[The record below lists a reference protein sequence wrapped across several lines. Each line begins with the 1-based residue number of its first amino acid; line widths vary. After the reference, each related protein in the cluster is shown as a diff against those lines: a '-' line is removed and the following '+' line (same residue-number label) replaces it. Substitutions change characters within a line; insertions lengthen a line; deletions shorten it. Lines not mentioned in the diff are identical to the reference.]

1 MEDRHFSL
9 SEVAIGLRVSE
20 RTVRRWIKS
29 GKLKAY
35 KPGRDFRIPESA
47 VKELVEK
54 GEVSPKA
61 RAARPLEPSLF
72 NDVLGDERPEAIYG
86 PWLALVNRYADRW
99 EAQIAA
105 GAFNLGSLDEFDKVT
120 DDLLET
126 LSPLGL
132 KEKRAQPADYP
143 YSFGPITGEAIAR
156 IFALVEPMMAAAA
169 EKYPEEVLRGDDL
182 EPLRRKRDDARRVLE
197 RGA

>member
-20 RTVRRWIKS
+20 RTVRRWIKA

-47 VKELVEK
+47 VRELVEK

-61 RAARPLEPSLF
+61 RAAQPLEPSLF
-72 NDVLGDERPEAIYG
+72 NGLEAERRQHVYL
-86 PWLALVNRYADRW
+86 PWLEYISRYADRW
-99 EAQIAA
+99 EARIAS
-105 GAFNLGSLDEFDKVT
+105 GDFDMGNVNEFIAT
-120 DDLLET
+120 LEDLQPT
-126 LSPLGL
+126 LNRLGL
-132 KEKRAQPADYP
+132 QEKREQPPGHA
-143 YSFGPITGEAIAR
+143 YSFGPIMDEAIGR
-156 IFALVEPMMAAAA
+156 LM
-169 EKYPEEVLRGDDL
+169 DL
-182 EPLRRKRDDARRVLE
+182 LNPLIEAGVAKFDNSEFEQKLRRKRAEQESAFGEHIR

>member
-20 RTVRRWIKS
+20 RTVRRWIKA

-47 VKELVEK
+47 VRELVES

-72 NDVLGDERPEAIYG
+72 NGVLDDERREGLYG
-86 PWLALVNRYADRW
+86 PWLDFVNRYADRW
-99 EAQIAA
+99 EERIKAGDFDLGTVNEFIA
-105 GAFNLGSLDEFDKVT
+105 T
-120 DDLLET
+120 LEDVM
-126 LSPLGL
+126 P
-132 KEKRAQPADYP
+132 
-143 YSFGPITGEAIAR
+143 
-156 IFALVEPMMAAAA
+156 
-169 EKYPEEVLRGDDL
+169 
-182 EPLRRKRDDARRVLE
+182 
-197 RGA
+197 